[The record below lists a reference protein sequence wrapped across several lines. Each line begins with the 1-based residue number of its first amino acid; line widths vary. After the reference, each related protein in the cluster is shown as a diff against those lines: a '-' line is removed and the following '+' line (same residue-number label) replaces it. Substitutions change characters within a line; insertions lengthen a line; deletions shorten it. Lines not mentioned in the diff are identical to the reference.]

1 LQSPQLDF
9 ELTVR
14 REIVLHP
21 YSEEEHIDVWYE
33 CLRQIGSEEM
43 CRDEFKLR
51 PAPFNT
57 ESMVRAYWKFEEVA
71 WEPEAKK
78 DLDIWNYQCTATELS
93 AYTIE
98 DLKRVCKVKTGKAPG
113 TKQELITAIVNRQAE
128 ETLKGMV
135 QEAAAELEA
144 L

>member
-1 LQSPQLDF
+1 
-9 ELTVR
+9 
-14 REIVLHP
+14 
-21 YSEEEHIDVWYE
+21 
-33 CLRQIGSEEM
+33 
-43 CRDEFKLR
+43 
-51 PAPFNT
+51 
-57 ESMVRAYWKFEEVA
+57 MVRAYWKFEEVA

-78 DLDIWNYQCTATELS
+78 DLDIWNYQYTATELS

-98 DLKRVCKVKTGKAPG
+98 DLKRVCKVKTGEAPG